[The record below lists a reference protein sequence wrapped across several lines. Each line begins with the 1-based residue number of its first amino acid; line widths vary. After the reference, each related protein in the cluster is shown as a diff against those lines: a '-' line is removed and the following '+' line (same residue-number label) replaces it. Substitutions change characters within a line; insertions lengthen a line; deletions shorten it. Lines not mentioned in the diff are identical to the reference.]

1 MKLAVRML
9 AALALPLVAL
19 GTAHADEALAKA
31 KGCTACHAVDKK
43 MIGPSY
49 AQVAACYKADGKKL
63 ADNKA
68 ALVKHIKAGGAGVWG
83 PVPMPAHPQVSD
95 ADIAKIVDWVM
106 SVKPSECP
114 KEFKPKS

>member
-31 KGCTACHAVDKK
+31 KGCTACHAVEKK
-43 MIGPSY
+43 MVGPAY

-83 PVPMPAHPQVSD
+83 QIPMPAHPQVSD
-95 ADIAKIVDWVM
+95 ADVAKIVDWIM